1 MFVSKAEGYKV
12 EMNCLSNRWSHQNSS
27 PLVPSTVRSSVT
39 KSGQRH
45 PPLTESSE
53 VNQAEI
59 SQTKASW
66 DAKGHGYQLV
76 LSPPN
81 LNHLLQHN

>member
-1 MFVSKAEGYKV
+1 MT
-12 EMNCLSNRWSHQNSS
+12 MNCFLQQMVSPKLL
-27 PLVPSTVRSSVT
+27 PLVPSVALSSVT

-45 PPLTESSE
+45 PPLTVGSE

-66 DAKGHGYQLV
+66 DAKGHG
-76 LSPPN
+76 
-81 LNHLLQHN
+81 